1 LRNHADVSASARKD
15 ENVTEATEPVTRLAQ
30 LRRMTGTWLFVVAF
44 AARIPVAMNVVGVLT
59 LVTLVRGSVAEG
71 GLVSA
76 ALGIASGIGGPV
88 IGAIA
93 DRVGQ
98 RGVLLAVA
106 VLHPLVLAALVAT
119 VYADA
124 PLAAIVAVGAL
135 AGATIPPAS
144 PLMRARWLAL
154 LAADTRAGGR
164 GVPVALGYESMAD
177 EISFVGGPVL
187 VGVLATAFGPVA
199 PIAASGVLTLVAVT
213 AFALHP
219 TATLVHPGDHEG
231 VRVVAPRR
239 ALLSARV
246 LLPTVGM
253 LFMGAFFGATLA
265 ALTAFM
271 EEAGTGES
279 TGLFY
284 GIMGA
289 TSAVAALLVGRLPA
303 SFPPGLR
310 WAVGAACLGLA
321 GLVLTLA
328 PALGTLVVVFVLA
341 GVAVGATLVTL
352 FTIGADAAPAG
363 RLATTMTMLSSGIII
378 GQGVTVAFV
387 GSFAESHGAG
397 ASFLWIAVAGAG
409 GLATAVAFVLTRGR
423 APHPS

>member
-1 LRNHADVSASARKD
+1 M
-15 ENVTEATEPVTRLAQ
+15 TEATEPITRLAQ
-30 LRRMTGTWLFVVAF
+30 LRRMTGTWLFVVSF

-59 LVTLVRGSVAEG
+59 LVTVVRGSVADG

-76 ALGIASGIGGPV
+76 ALGIASGVGGPA

-98 RGVLLAVA
+98 RGALLAVA
-106 VLHPLVLAALVAT
+106 VLHPLVLAGLVAT
-119 VYADA
+119 VYAGA
-124 PLAAIVAVGAL
+124 PLVAVIAVAAL

-154 LAADTRAGGR
+154 LAADSRAGGR

-199 PIAASGVLTLVAVT
+199 PIAASAVLALVAV
-213 AFALHP
+213 AVFALHP
-219 TATLVHPGDHEG
+219 TAALVHPGDHEG
-231 VRVVAPRR
+231 VRTVAPPR
-239 ALLSARV
+239 ALLSAGV
-246 LLPTVGM
+246 LLPTLGM
-253 LFMGAFFGATLA
+253 AFMGAFFGGTLA

-271 EEAGTGES
+271 EESGAGES

-303 SFPPGLR
+303 SFPLGVR

-321 GLVLTLA
+321 GLALTLA
-328 PALGTLVVVFVLA
+328 PVLGAVVVVFVLA

-378 GQGVTVAFV
+378 GQGTAVALV
-387 GSFAESHGAG
+387 GSFAQSHGAG
-397 ASFLWIAVAGAG
+397 AAFIWVAVAGAG
-409 GLATAVAFVLTRGR
+409 GLATALVFLALGRVRGR
-423 APHPS
+423 

>member
-1 LRNHADVSASARKD
+1 MTS
-15 ENVTEATEPVTRLAQ
+15 PVRRLAE
-30 LRRMTGTWLFVVAF
+30 LRRITGTWLFVVAF
-44 AARIPVAMNVVGVLT
+44 AARLPVAMNVVGVLT
-59 LVTLVRGSVAEG
+59 LVTVVRDSVGDG
-71 GLVSA
+71 GFVSA

-93 DRVGQ
+93 DRMGQ
-98 RGVLLAVA
+98 RSVLLAVA
-106 VLHPLVLAALVAT
+106 VLHPLVLAALVLT
-119 VYADA
+119 VYSDA
-124 PLAAIVAVGAL
+124 SLFAIAAVAAL

-154 LAADTRAGGR
+154 LAGDSRAGGR
-164 GVPVALGYESMAD
+164 GVPIALGYESMAD

-187 VGVLATAFGPVA
+187 VGALATAFGPVA
-199 PIAASGVLTLVAVT
+199 PVAAAAVLALVAVA
-213 AFALHP
+213 AFALHR
-219 TATLVHPGDHEG
+219 TATIVHIDDHEG
-231 VRVVAPRR
+231 VRIAAPRR
-239 ALLSARV
+239 ALLAPAV
-246 LLPTVGM
+246 LLPTTGM

-271 EEAGTGES
+271 EKADAGES

-303 SFPPGLR
+303 RFSLGMR
-310 WAVGAACLGLA
+310 WSLGASCLAIA
-321 GLVLTLA
+321 GLVLWAA
-328 PALGTLVVVFVLA
+328 PAVVTIVIVFLIG

-363 RLATTMTMLSSGIII
+363 HLATTMTMLSSGIII
-378 GQGVTVAFV
+378 GQGIAVASV
-387 GSFAESHGAG
+387 GAFAAAEGAD

-409 GLATAVAFVLTRGR
+409 GLATSLAFLAARRRV
-423 APHPS
+423 PHPS

>member
-1 LRNHADVSASARKD
+1 MG
-15 ENVTEATEPVTRLAQ
+15 PVTRLAQ

-76 ALGIASGIGGPV
+76 ALGIASGVGGPV

-106 VLHPLVLAALVAT
+106 VAHPLVLAGLVAT

-124 PLAAIVAVGAL
+124 PLGATVAMGAL

-154 LAADTRAGGR
+154 LAADSRAGGR

-199 PIAASGVLTLVAVT
+199 PIVASGALTFVAVT

-231 VRVVAPRR
+231 ARVVAPRR
-239 ALLSARV
+239 ALLGAAV
-246 LLPTVGM
+246 LLPTFGM

-271 EEAGTGES
+271 EEAGAGES
-279 TGLFY
+279 TGLLY

-303 SFPPGLR
+303 AFPLGLR
-310 WAVGAACLGLA
+310 WAVGAACLGAA
-321 GLVLTLA
+321 GLALTLA
-328 PALGTLVVVFVLA
+328 PVLGALVVVFVLA

-387 GSFAESHGAG
+387 GSFAERAG
-397 ASFLWIAVAGAG
+397 ADASFIWIAVAGAA
-409 GLATAVAFVLTRGR
+409 GLATALAFLSTRTR
-423 APHPS
+423 APHPG

>member
-1 LRNHADVSASARKD
+1 M
-15 ENVTEATEPVTRLAQ
+15 TPVTRVAQ

-76 ALGIASGIGGPV
+76 ALGIASGIGGPL

-106 VLHPLVLAALVAT
+106 VAHPLVLAGLVAA
-119 VYADA
+119 VYAELPIA
-124 PLAAIVAVGAL
+124 VIAAAGAL

-154 LAADTRAGGR
+154 LDADSRAGGR
-164 GVPVALGYESMAD
+164 GVPTALGYESMAD

-199 PIAASGVLTLVAVT
+199 PLAAAAVIVVVFVT

-219 TATLVHPGDHEG
+219 TATLPHPVDHDG
-231 VRVVAPRR
+231 VRTVAPRR
-239 ALLSARV
+239 ELLGAPV

-253 LFMGAFFGATLA
+253 LAMGAFFGATLA
-265 ALTAFM
+265 SLTAFM
-271 EEAGTGES
+271 EEAGQGEA
-279 TGLFY
+279 TGLLY

-289 TSAVAALLVGRLPA
+289 SSAVAALLVGRLPA
-303 SFPPGLR
+303 AFPLGAR
-310 WAVGAACLGLA
+310 WAVGAAALAVA
-321 GLVLTLA
+321 GLVLVSA
-328 PALGTLVVVFVLA
+328 PSLVLLVVVFVIA

-363 RLATTMTMLSSGIII
+363 HLATTMTMLSSGIII
-378 GQGVTVAFV
+378 GQGVAVALV
-387 GSFAESHGAG
+387 GAFAERAGADASFAA
-397 ASFLWIAVAGAG
+397 IAVAGVF
-409 GLATAVAFVLTRGR
+409 GLAAASVFLLRTRRRAQLTPE
-423 APHPS
+423 A

>member
-1 LRNHADVSASARKD
+1 MS
-15 ENVTEATEPVTRLAQ
+15 EAVEPVTRLSQ
-30 LRRMTGTWLFVVAF
+30 LRRMTGGWLFVVSF
-44 AARIPVAMNVVGVLT
+44 AARLPVAMNVVGVLT
-59 LVTLVRGSVAEG
+59 LVTVVRGSVADG

-106 VLHPLVLAALVAT
+106 VLHPAVLAVLVLT
-119 VYADA
+119 VHADA
-124 PLAAIVAVGAL
+124 PLAAVVAVSAL

-154 LAADTRAGGR
+154 LAADARAGGR

-187 VGVLATAFGPVA
+187 VGVLATAFGAVA
-199 PIAASGVLTLVAVT
+199 PIVACGVLAFVAVA

-219 TATLVHPGDHEG
+219 SAALVHASEHEG
-231 VRVVAPRR
+231 ARVVAPRR
-239 ALLSARV
+239 ALLAAAV
-246 LLPTVGM
+246 LLPTGGM

-271 EEAGTGES
+271 EEAGAGES

-303 SFPPGLR
+303 AFPLGAR

-328 PALGTLVVVFVLA
+328 PTLPVLVVVFVLA
-341 GVAVGATLVTL
+341 GVAVGSTLVTL

-363 RLATTMTMLSSGIII
+363 HLATTMTMLSSGITI
-378 GQGVTVAFV
+378 GQGVAVALV
-387 GSFAESHGAG
+387 GAFAAAHGAA
-397 ASFLWIAVAGAG
+397 ASFLWIAVAGAA
-409 GLATAVAFVLTRGR
+409 GLVTALAFLASRQPR
-423 APHPS
+423 AGQLR

>member
-1 LRNHADVSASARKD
+1 M
-15 ENVTEATEPVTRLAQ
+15 TEATQPVTRLAQ
-30 LRRMTGTWLFVVAF
+30 LRRMTGSWLFVVAF

-59 LVTLVRGSVAEG
+59 LVTLVRDSVAEG

-98 RGVLLAVA
+98 RGVLLVVA
-106 VLHPLVLAALVAT
+106 VLHPLVLAGLVAT

-124 PLAAIVAVGAL
+124 PLAALVAVAAL

-154 LAADTRAGGR
+154 LAGDARVGGR

-199 PIAASGVLTLVAVT
+199 PIAASAVLTLVAVA

-219 TATLVHPGDHEG
+219 SATLVHPGDHEG
-231 VRVVAPRR
+231 VRVLAPRR
-239 ALLSARV
+239 ALVSAAV
-246 LLPTVGM
+246 LLPTLGM
-253 LFMGAFFGATLA
+253 VLMGAFFGATLA
-265 ALTAFM
+265 SLTAFM
-271 EEAGTGES
+271 EAAGAGES

-289 TSAVAALLVGRLPA
+289 SSAVAALLVGRLPA
-303 SFPPGLR
+303 AFPLGVR
-310 WAVGAACLGLA
+310 WAVGAGCLAVA

-328 PALGTLVVVFVLA
+328 PALGTLVVVFVVA

-378 GQGVTVAFV
+378 GQGVAVASV
-387 GSFAESHGAG
+387 GSFAEQHGAN

-409 GLATAVAFVLTRGR
+409 GLAAALAYLARR
-423 APHPS
+423 RIRPPA